1 MIKINVPFR
10 IVLLAAACVVSV
22 SLEQQV
28 GFAEAETVNGSGSVT
43 VTGSDHTKPV
53 DPENP
58 GTTVDP
64 GESPNTT
71 GPLRIDYVSALDFNK
86 ATIQKKDRTYEALA
100 QQFFDET
107 EPRGSYIQITD
118 QRGSSSGWTLQV
130 KQNTQFH
137 NYVIQNQE
145 EQTLVGA
152 YLSLDK
158 GWANS
163 SGDSQAPTVTRETI
177 GLNAIDTA
185 YEVATASPGTGRGVW
200 TIAFGASE
208 TNSNQQTPT
217 LKPLKDKD
225 GKDVIDEVYNKPA
238 YSNSAVTL
246 TVPES
251 TKIYPVQYETEIT
264 WILAKLP

>member
-1 MIKINVPFR
+1 MMRLKIPFQLTM
-10 IVLLAAACVVSV
+10 VTVVCLISV
-22 SLEQQV
+22 SFKQEV
-28 GFAEAETVNGSGSVT
+28 SFATADTLDGSGSVT
-43 VTGSDHTKPV
+43 VTGSDHTKPI

-71 GPLRIDYVSALDFNK
+71 GPLRIDYVSALNFNK
-86 ATIQKKDRTYEALA
+86 AIIKKNERTYEALA

-118 QRGSSSGWTLQV
+118 QRGSSTGWTLQV

-137 NYVIQNQE
+137 NPVIQKQE

-177 GLNAIDTA
+177 GLNAINTA

-208 TNSNQQTPT
+208 ANSNQQSAT
-217 LKPLKDKD
+217 LKPLKDSD
-225 GKDVIDEVYNKPA
+225 GKAVIDEVYKKPA
-238 YSNSAVTL
+238 YTNSAVSL
-246 TVPES
+246 TIPES

>member
-1 MIKINVPFR
+1 MIRLKSHFP
-10 IVLLAAACVVSV
+10 IVLVIVACIASV
-22 SLEQQV
+22 CFEQQISY
-28 GFAEAETVNGSGSVT
+28 ADTDTLEGSGAVT
-43 VTGSDHTKPV
+43 VTGSDRTNPI

-64 GESPNTT
+64 GESPYTT

-86 ATIQKKDRTYEALA
+86 AIVKKKERTYEALA

-118 QRGSSSGWTLQV
+118 QRGSASGWTLQV

-137 NYVIQNQE
+137 NTVIQNQE
-145 EQTLVGA
+145 QQTLVGA

-163 SGDSQAPTVTRETI
+163 SGNSLAPTVTRETI
-177 GLNAIDTA
+177 GLSAIDTA

-208 TNSNQQTPT
+208 ANSSQQPAT
-217 LKPLKDKD
+217 LKPLKDKE
-225 GKDVIDEVYNKPA
+225 GKAVIDEVYNKPA
-238 YSNSAVTL
+238 YTNSAVSL